1 MTGVFVLIFAGVIL
15 AVGFG
20 FQAVEADCHR
30 YKVRLNNILLRR
42 WLRCNALV
50 VTFILS
56 ATLVVGWQGAQQN
69 PNLTR
74 LGRVA
79 MTGFFAIIVAA
90 ACWVAFAAIFCAML
104 KYTRMRTVRRLKD
117 RKRTALRYAAS
128 RASSSVRAIGD
139 RVSRNPIA
147 LPDTTRAD
155 DPDDEILDPND
166 AEDLPEDEIA
176 GLGVAQLI
184 RETASVLRPAGVR
197 ELFPEPEPEAEEAE
211 VSQATVPA
219 DEGPAAISVV
229 HDNIIMY
236 PELQVVDVRRR
247 HRRRRTS

>member
-1 MTGVFVLIFAGVIL
+1 MTGLFILIFAGVIL
-15 AVGFG
+15 AVAFG
-20 FQAVEADCHR
+20 FQTVEADCRR

-69 PNLTR
+69 PNLTK

-79 MTGFFAIIVAA
+79 MTVFFAIIVAA
-90 ACWVAFAAIFCAML
+90 ACWGAFAAVFCAML

-128 RASSSVRAIGD
+128 RAPSSVRAIGD

-197 ELFPEPEPEAEEAE
+197 ELFPEPEAEETE
-211 VSQATVPA
+211 VSQATVTA
-219 DEGPAAISVV
+219 DEGPAPISVI

-236 PELQVVDVRRR
+236 PELQLVDVRRR